1 MQIYLNLKLN
11 FKPFNMKIWTNLI
24 NLFCFILTMFLL
36 SVPGVYAQEALS
48 TISGTIKDNTGS
60 PVIGATIIDVKTQKG
75 TISDIDGLFELT
87 VTSPSTLKIT
97 YVGYREQEIQVRGD
111 KRNYEI
117 VLQEDNTLIDEVVV
131 VGYGVQKK
139 INLTGA
145 ISSVKNDEIIT
156 TKNENLQNMLTG
168 KIAGLRVLQ
177 NSSEPGRFNTTMD
190 IRGFGTPLVVI
201 DGVPR
206 NNMARLDPEDIESI
220 SVIKDATGAVYGSRA
235 ANGVIIITTKK
246 GSKTGQP
253 SINYTGNITWQRPS
267 NYPDL
272 VGAADWMT
280 LYNETQKHNVD
291 NSSIVP
297 RYTAEEIESYRNGTN
312 VSTNWKEKVM
322 RSSAPATQ
330 HTLSASGG
338 NETVTYFA
346 SIGYQDQGSFLKTD
360 AINYEKYTLRSNISA
375 KVADHMQFDV
385 NLSGLLDERQSSPY
399 GSNDIV
405 RAMWLHHPM
414 DQVYYDQEAQQ
425 YGMMDWNVILNPVAM
440 MDKDL
445 VGENSYKSKWF
456 QSNISLTYEVPFVK
470 GLSLKTMYSYD
481 YTLNDDKE
489 YSKSFSLYLPT
500 GGEYKANTQTS
511 GNSKISRFFYGK
523 SANLWQ
529 AQIAYN
535 RQFGDHSVS
544 VMNLLENSHYVG
556 DNFNGSRYLVLPL
569 PQIFAG
575 ITENQ
580 EIRQSTSSGALYDYA
595 NAASVGRLSYDY
607 KSRYMAEFAYR
618 YEGSSK
624 FPANSRWGLFP
635 SVSGGWRVSDEN
647 FWKSSPLNFIDNLKL
662 RASYGI
668 TGDDSALSYQFVS
681 GYQYPS
687 SGNRTGLPA
696 GYIFGDS
703 FISSSSNTG
712 IANTAITWYK
722 SKTFNIGVDAIAW
735 EGLLGITA
743 EYFKRDRT
751 GLLTTRLG
759 SLPGIVGA
767 NLPQENLNSDQNKGF
782 EIELSHLNHI
792 RDFRYQIKG
801 NISYTRTRTR
811 YYEMAELGNSYLNW
825 RNGVNERYNN
835 IWWGYAGNGRIE
847 NWDEI
852 YHNPVFVGRG
862 TILGDYEYKD
872 WNGDGWISDLDVHP
886 LATNGQVPL
895 FNYGFTLNAQWK
907 GLDLTMLWQGA
918 GKKYV
923 IPREFLYQPL
933 WSNTNAIS
941 DFLDRWRPADPAND
955 PYDPATEWIA
965 GHHGYTGT
973 LPNVSSDFNIQ
984 NAAYLRL
991 KTVELGYSLPEN
1003 LLKKIDLKDIRIFV
1017 SAYNLLTFTRLRY
1030 MDPEFYTNN
1039 TSSSGLTNLGYNYPI
1054 NKTFSMG
1061 INVKF

>member
-1 MQIYLNLKLN
+1 
-11 FKPFNMKIWTNLI
+11 MKIWTNLI

-190 IRGFGTPLVVI
+190 IRGFGAPLVVI

>member
-190 IRGFGTPLVVI
+190 IRGFGAPLVVI

>member
-1 MQIYLNLKLN
+1 
-11 FKPFNMKIWTNLI
+11 
-24 NLFCFILTMFLL
+24 MFLL

-190 IRGFGTPLVVI
+190 IRGFGAPLVVI

>member
-190 IRGFGTPLVVI
+190 IRGFGAPLVVI

-635 SVSGGWRVSDEN
+635 SASGGWRVSDEN